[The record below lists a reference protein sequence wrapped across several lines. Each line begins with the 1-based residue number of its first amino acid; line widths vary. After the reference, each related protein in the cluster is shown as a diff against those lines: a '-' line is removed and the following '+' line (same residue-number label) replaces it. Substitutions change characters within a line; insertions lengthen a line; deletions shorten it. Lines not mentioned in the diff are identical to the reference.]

1 VPENVIPSASG
12 DRYFP
17 DVRTRR
23 SFCLRVSGAVAP
35 SAPAAQL
42 RVLISPVFFRISQVS
57 TGSIPYFTDTVLTA
71 ETRRDSLKR
80 KRISLRIRHDD

>member
-1 VPENVIPSASG
+1 
-12 DRYFP
+12 
-17 DVRTRR
+17 
-23 SFCLRVSGAVAP
+23 
-35 SAPAAQL
+35 
-42 RVLISPVFFRISQVS
+42 VLISPVFFRISQVS